1 MWTCPLV
8 FCGLKSLPKK
18 CLFLQQQYSGHF
30 SFMPCQPAC
39 SCMIADHESHLLPPR
54 IKPCGEML
62 LAFDFPPDPPLYAL
76 ASGFPAVPAFLF
88 DAANPS
94 ICMAFLSVS
103 FLQVCIGSLV
113 PPAGG
118 VGCRPPTTL
127 RLLRYTWLFRCTPSQ
142 KRLQHHNPSFSVLRT
157 FCLASSCSSQ
167 AARPSQ

>member
-1 MWTCPLV
+1 MDLSTSVLR
-8 FCGLKSLPKK
+8 FQKFAQK
-18 CLFLQQQYSGHF
+18 CFVLQQQYFGHF
-30 SFMPCQPAC
+30 SFMPCQLAC
-39 SCMIADHESHLLPPR
+39 SCMIADQIRISCPPR

-88 DAANPS
+88 DTANPS

-103 FLQVCIGSLV
+103 LLQVCIGSLV

-118 VGCRPPTTL
+118 VGCRPPATL
-127 RLLRYTWLFRCTPSQ
+127 RLLCYTCLSGAPLAKNSCE
-142 KRLQHHNPSFSVLRT
+142 HHNPSFSVLRT
-157 FCLASSCSSQ
+157 FCLTSSCSSQ